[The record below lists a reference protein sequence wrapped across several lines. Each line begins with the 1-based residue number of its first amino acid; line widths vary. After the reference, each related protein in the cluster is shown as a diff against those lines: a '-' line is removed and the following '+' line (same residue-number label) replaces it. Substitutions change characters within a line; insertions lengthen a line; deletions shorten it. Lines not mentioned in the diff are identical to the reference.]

1 MRDTVPKRIRM
12 ILIAAVTCFLLASAI
27 SSRAV
32 ANEWLKSKRSVVLH
46 ASKTL
51 VMIPCP
57 PGMRSIYD
65 GCPANDLQVTLISQ
79 TDGFRNPVYAYTS
92 GVGKLV
98 GEGNHVVWD
107 LTGVSPG
114 IYTATVEVRDNKKRP
129 VVSSVTVKVQEC
141 RDCAHTH
148 ENFCS
153 PISVI
158 CYDEVKEGT
167 PITCKV
173 VMHRSSAFKFV
184 WSVHGDEEL
193 SRKLSSRDTYVSIPT
208 ETLAGQTIT
217 VEVEVKGLD
226 PSCNRSAS
234 SKTKVKP

>member
-1 MRDTVPKRIRM
+1 MRETVPKRIRM
-12 ILIAAVTCFLLASAI
+12 ILIAAISCILLASTA
-27 SSRAV
+27 SPKVA
-32 ANEWLKSKRSVVLH
+32 ANEWFKKPSVVLR

-51 VMIPCP
+51 ANIPCP
-57 PGMRSIYD
+57 SGMRTFSG

-141 RDCAHTH
+141 RDCVHTH
-148 ENFCS
+148 DDFCR
-153 PISVI
+153 PIRVV
-158 CYDEVKEGT
+158 CYDEVKAGT

-173 VMHRSSAFKFV
+173 EMPGSSRFTYV
-184 WSVHGDEEL
+184 WSIHGDEEM
-193 SRKLSSRDTYVSIPT
+193 SRRLHSQDTYVSIPS
-208 ETLAGQTIT
+208 EGLAGQTLYVR
-217 VEVEVKGLD
+217 VEVVGLD
-226 PSCNRSAS
+226 PSCNRTAS
-234 SKTKVKP
+234 SQTKVKP

>member
-1 MRDTVPKRIRM
+1 MRETVPKRIRM
-12 ILIAAVTCFLLASAI
+12 ILIAAVTCVLVSHAASP
-27 SSRAV
+27 RAV
-32 ANEWLKSKRSVVLH
+32 ANEWLTSKRSVVLH

-57 PGMRSIYD
+57 PGMRSFNG
-65 GCPANDLQVTLISQ
+65 GCPGDDLQVTLISQ

-92 GVGKLV
+92 AVGKLV

-141 RDCAHTH
+141 RDCVHTH
-148 ENFCS
+148 EDFCS
-153 PISVI
+153 PITVI
-158 CYDEVKEGT
+158 CYDEVKVGT

-173 VMHRSSAFKFV
+173 VMHRSSKFKFV

-208 ETLAGQTIT
+208 EGLVGQTLYVR
-217 VEVEVKGLD
+217 VEVIGLD
-226 PSCNRSAS
+226 PSCNRTAS
-234 SKTKVKP
+234 GESKVKP